1 MDDAFCVF
9 VFNPL
14 SLTLPPELSDDM
26 PFPSDNMP
34 SPSDNMPFPSGDM
47 PFPSSYMPLPS
58 GDMNLRPQ
66 HLLHQLHAAQETL
79 VVVILLYMLKLNIVL
94 FQH

>member
-14 SLTLPPELSDDM
+14 SLTLPPEMSDNM

-34 SPSDNMPFPSGDM
+34 FPSDDM
-47 PFPSSYMPLPS
+47 PFPS